1 MIDMEIRNVIKI
13 RGKNYSIGTLKVLTG
28 EETITPRK
36 INKDFLVI
44 AEAID
49 EPDNFSFLLKPLF
62 DIPNDNDDL
71 RLGLARIQIDSKL
84 NMKEDLEAY
93 NTRLFVAET
102 IEKML
107 YGGLLIEGD
116 GIKDEDE
123 DDLKKTKKRSRRKKK

>member
-49 EPDNFSFLLKPLF
+49 EPNNLPLLLKPLF
-62 DIPNDNDDL
+62 DISNDNEDL
-71 RLGLARIQIDSKL
+71 RLGLARVQIDSKL

-123 DDLKKTKKRSRRKKK
+123 DDPKKTKKRSRKKK

>member
-1 MIDMEIRNVIKI
+1 MEIRNVIKI
-13 RGKNYSIGTLKVLTG
+13 KGKNYSIATLKVLTG

-44 AEAID
+44 AEALD
-49 EPDNFSFLLKPLF
+49 EPDNFPFLLKPLF
-62 DIPNDNDDL
+62 EISNNDDEL
-71 RLGLARIQIDSKL
+71 RLGLARVQIDSKL

-116 GIKDEDE
+116 GKPDDDEE
-123 DDLKKTKKRSRRKKK
+123 DRAKTTKKRGRKKK